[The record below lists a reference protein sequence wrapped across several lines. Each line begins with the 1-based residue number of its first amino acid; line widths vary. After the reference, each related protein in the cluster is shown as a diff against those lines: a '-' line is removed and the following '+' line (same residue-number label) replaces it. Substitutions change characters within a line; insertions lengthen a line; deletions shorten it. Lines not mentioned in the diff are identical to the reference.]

1 MRPTKSNETPAW
13 VGYTYLIY
21 IIAVM
26 VICIGLPMYA
36 VFFHNA
42 NGWQVLGGLV
52 IACFGWRPYKWH
64 SLCTGII
71 PEDERND
78 V

>member
-42 NGWQVLGGLV
+42 NGW
-52 IACFGWRPYKWH
+52 
-64 SLCTGII
+64 
-71 PEDERND
+71 
-78 V
+78 